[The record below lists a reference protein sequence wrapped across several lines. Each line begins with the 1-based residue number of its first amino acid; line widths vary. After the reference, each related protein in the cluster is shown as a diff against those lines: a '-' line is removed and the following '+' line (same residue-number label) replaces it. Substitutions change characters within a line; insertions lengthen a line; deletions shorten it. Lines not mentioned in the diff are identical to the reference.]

1 MEENKKMNVLVL
13 GASGA
18 GKSTLIK
25 AISGIEV
32 ITGVGEGNT
41 QKIDVY
47 ESTTW
52 PIRCIDTKGFEYN
65 IFEQWKTIHQ
75 VKKYTKE
82 QLSNNDEDLEKIGV
96 DAVWY
101 CIEGT
106 ARRTFLNNINLMNKA
121 IKGWKNIPVFAVITK
136 SYSEI
141 DIPENIEAVQ
151 QVFAKAESINLKKII
166 PIVAEEYAINEELKV
181 APKGIEELCLQT
193 LDCIDEAKKI
203 NKTNRDRMVLE
214 QKRFTAHGVVVGA
227 TTSAVVIGTVPIPFP
242 DSVILMPL
250 ETGLTNLI
258 FKIYGVDYSADLVT
272 AIVGST
278 MITTVAK
285 SILKAIP
292 IAGAVANGV
301 VGGTIVFALGEAIIV
316 SSEAIYTGKLDITKT
331 NEVVEFISEK
341 IKENAI
347 IGATIAYFEQNKDKI
362 QNEKPQKIFDE
373 IMKSMK
379 NKKKLDN
386 QV

>member
-13 GASGA
+13 GGSGA

-25 AISGIEV
+25 SISGTEV
-32 ITGVGEGNT
+32 MTGVGEGNT
-41 QKIDVY
+41 QRIDVY

-52 PIRCIDTKGFEYN
+52 PLRCIDTKGFEYN
-65 IFEQWKTIHQ
+65 ILEQWKTIHQ
-75 VKKYTKE
+75 VKKYTKQQISGKE
-82 QLSNNDEDLEKIGV
+82 NSGDVGV

-106 ARRTFLNNINLMNKA
+106 ARRTFSHNIGLMNKA

-136 SYSEI
+136 SYSEK

-151 QVFAKAESINLKKII
+151 QAFAKSGSVNLKKII
-166 PIVAEEYAINEELKV
+166 PVVAEEYVINEEVKV
-181 APKGIEELCLQT
+181 APKGIDELCLQT

-203 NKTNRDRMVLE
+203 NQENRDRMVLE
-214 QKRFTAHGVVVGA
+214 QKRFTANGAVVGA
-227 TTSAVVIGTVPIPFP
+227 TTSAVVVGAVPVPFP
-242 DSVILMPL
+242 DSVVLVPL
-250 ETGLTNLI
+250 ETGLTKFI
-258 FKIYGVDYSADLVT
+258 FKIYGVNYSIELVT

-301 VGGTIVFALGEAIIV
+301 VAGAIVFALGESVIAAA
-316 SSEAIYTGKLDITKT
+316 EAIYTGKLDPTKI
-331 NEVVEFISEK
+331 NETVEFISEK
-341 IKENAI
+341 VKTNAVV
-347 IGATIAYFEQNKDKI
+347 GATISYFEQNADKLKDK
-362 QNEKPQKIFDE
+362 KPKE
-373 IMKSMK
+373 ILDSILK
-379 NKKKLDN
+379 NIKTKK
-386 QV
+386 

>member
-1 MEENKKMNVLVL
+1 MEEVKKMNVLVL
-13 GASGA
+13 GGSGA
-18 GKSTLIK
+18 GKSTLIRS
-25 AISGIEV
+25 ISGIEV

-47 ESTTW
+47 ESNTW
-52 PIRCIDTKGFEYN
+52 PIRCIDTKGFEYSV
-65 IFEQWKTIHQ
+65 FEQWQTIRQ

-82 QLSNNDEDLEKIGV
+82 QLSNKKYSSDTGI

-101 CIEGT
+101 CVEGT
-106 ARRTFLNNINLMNKA
+106 ARRTFLHNIMLMNKA

-151 QVFAKAESINLKKII
+151 QAFAKSSSVNLKKII
-166 PIVAEEYAINEELKV
+166 PVVAEEYVINEEVRV

-203 NKTNRDRMVLE
+203 NQENRARMVLE
-214 QKRFTAHGVVVGA
+214 QKRFTANGTVVGA
-227 TTSAVVIGTVPIPFP
+227 TASAVIIGAVPVPFP

-250 ETGLTNLI
+250 ETGLTKII
-258 FKIYGVDYSADLVT
+258 FKIYGVDYSVELVT

-285 SILKAIP
+285 TILKSIP
-292 IAGAVANGV
+292 IAGAVVNGV
-301 VGGTIVFALGEAIIV
+301 VAGAIVFALGESVIAAA
-316 SSEAIYTGKLDITKT
+316 EAIYTEKLDPTKI
-331 NEVVEFISEK
+331 NETVEFISEK
-341 IKENAI
+341 VKNSAI
-347 IGATIAYFEQNKDKI
+347 VGATISYFEKNADELQNK
-362 QNEKPQKIFDE
+362 KPKEIFDS
-373 IMKSMK
+373 IVKSINK
-379 NKKKLDN
+379 NK
-386 QV
+386 

>member
-13 GASGA
+13 GGSGA

-25 AISGIEV
+25 SISGTEV
-32 ITGVGEGNT
+32 MTGVGEGNT
-41 QKIDVY
+41 QRIDVY

-52 PIRCIDTKGFEYN
+52 PLRCIDTKGFEYN
-65 IFEQWKTIHQ
+65 ILEQWKTIHQ
-75 VKKYTKE
+75 VKKYTKQQISGKE
-82 QLSNNDEDLEKIGV
+82 NSGDVGV

-106 ARRTFLNNINLMNKA
+106 ARRTFSHNIGLMNKA

-136 SYSEI
+136 SYSEK

-151 QVFAKAESINLKKII
+151 QAFAKSGSVNLKKII
-166 PIVAEEYAINEELKV
+166 PVVAEEYVINEEVKV
-181 APKGIEELCLQT
+181 APKGIDELCLQT

-203 NKTNRDRMVLE
+203 NQENRDRMVLE
-214 QKRFTAHGVVVGA
+214 QKRFTANGAVVGA
-227 TTSAVVIGTVPIPFP
+227 TTSAVVVGAVPVPFP
-242 DSVILMPL
+242 DSVVLVPL
-250 ETGLTNLI
+250 ETGLTKLI
-258 FKIYGVDYSADLVT
+258 FKIYGVNYSIELVT

-301 VGGTIVFALGEAIIV
+301 VAGAIVFALGESVIAAA
-316 SSEAIYTGKLDITKT
+316 EAIYTGKLDPTKI
-331 NEVVEFISEK
+331 NETVEFISEK
-341 IKENAI
+341 VKTNAVV
-347 IGATIAYFEQNKDKI
+347 GATISYFEQNADKLKDK
-362 QNEKPQKIFDE
+362 KPKEIFDS
-373 IMKSMK
+373 ILKSV
-379 NKKKLDN
+379 NKKQK
-386 QV
+386 

>member
-1 MEENKKMNVLVL
+1 MEEVKKMNVLVL
-13 GASGA
+13 GGSGA
-18 GKSTLIK
+18 GKSTLIRS
-25 AISGIEV
+25 ISGIEV

-47 ESTTW
+47 ESNTW
-52 PIRCIDTKGFEYN
+52 PIRCIDTKGFEYSV
-65 IFEQWKTIHQ
+65 FEQWQTIRQ

-82 QLSNNDEDLEKIGV
+82 QLSNKKYSSDTGI

-101 CIEGT
+101 CVEGT
-106 ARRTFLNNINLMNKA
+106 ARRTFLHNIMLMNKA

-151 QVFAKAESINLKKII
+151 QAFAKSSSVNLKKII
-166 PIVAEEYAINEELKV
+166 PVVAEEYVINEEVRV

-203 NKTNRDRMVLE
+203 NQENRARMVLE
-214 QKRFTAHGVVVGA
+214 QKRFTANGTVVGA
-227 TTSAVVIGTVPIPFP
+227 TASAVIIGAVPVPFP

-250 ETGLTNLI
+250 ETGLTKII
-258 FKIYGVDYSADLVT
+258 FKIYGVDYSVELVT

-285 SILKAIP
+285 TILKSIP
-292 IAGAVANGV
+292 IAGAVVNGV
-301 VGGTIVFALGEAIIV
+301 VAGAIVFALGESVIAAA
-316 SSEAIYTGKLDITKT
+316 EAIYTEKLDPTKI
-331 NEVVEFISEK
+331 NETVEFISEK
-341 IKENAI
+341 VKNSAI
-347 IGATIAYFEQNKDKI
+347 VGATISYFEKNADESQNK
-362 QNEKPQKIFDE
+362 KPKEIFDS
-373 IMKSMK
+373 IVKSINK
-379 NKKKLDN
+379 NK
-386 QV
+386 

>member
-13 GASGA
+13 GGSGA

-25 AISGIEV
+25 SISGTEV
-32 ITGVGEGNT
+32 MTGVGEGNT
-41 QKIDVY
+41 QRIDVY

-52 PIRCIDTKGFEYN
+52 PLRCIDTKGFEYN
-65 IFEQWKTIHQ
+65 ILEQWKTIHQ
-75 VKKYTKE
+75 VKKYTKQ
-82 QLSNNDEDLEKIGV
+82 QLSGKENSGDVGV

-106 ARRTFLNNINLMNKA
+106 ARRTFSHNIGLMNKA

-136 SYSEI
+136 SYSEK

-151 QVFAKAESINLKKII
+151 QAFAKSGSVNLKKII
-166 PIVAEEYAINEELKV
+166 PVVAEEYVINEEVKV
-181 APKGIEELCLQT
+181 APKGIDELCLQT

-203 NKTNRDRMVLE
+203 NQENRDRMVLE
-214 QKRFTAHGVVVGA
+214 QKRFTANGAVVGA
-227 TTSAVVIGTVPIPFP
+227 TTSAVVIGAVPVPFP
-242 DSVILMPL
+242 DSVVLVPL
-250 ETGLTNLI
+250 ETGLTKLI
-258 FKIYGVDYSADLVT
+258 FKIYGVNYSIELVT

-301 VGGTIVFALGEAIIV
+301 VAGAIVFALGESVIAAA
-316 SSEAIYTGKLDITKT
+316 EAIYTGKLDPTKI
-331 NEVVEFISEK
+331 NETVEFISEK
-341 IKENAI
+341 VKTNAVV
-347 IGATIAYFEQNKDKI
+347 GATISYFEQNADKLKDK
-362 QNEKPQKIFDE
+362 KPKEIFDS
-373 IMKSMK
+373 ILKSV
-379 NKKKLDN
+379 NKKQK
-386 QV
+386 

>member
-1 MEENKKMNVLVL
+1 MEENEKMNILVL

-25 AISGIEV
+25 AISGTEV

-47 ESTTW
+47 ESATW

-82 QLSNNDEDLEKIGV
+82 QISNKENSSEIGI
-96 DAVWY
+96 DAIWY

-106 ARRTFLNNINLMNKA
+106 ARRTFSHNINLMNKA

-136 SYSEI
+136 SYSEV
-141 DIPENIEAVQ
+141 DIPENIEAVKQ
-151 QVFAKAESINLKKII
+151 AFSKSKNINLKEII
-166 PIVAEEYAINEELKV
+166 PVVAEEYVINEEMTV
-181 APKGIEELCLQT
+181 APKGIEELCIQT
-193 LDCIDEAKKI
+193 LDCLDEAKKI
-203 NKTNRDRMVLE
+203 NKNNRDRMVLE
-214 QKRFTAHGVVVGA
+214 QKRFTANGVVVGA
-227 TTSAVVIGTVPIPFP
+227 TTSAAVIGAVPIPFP
-242 DSVILMPL
+242 DSIILMPL
-250 ETGLTNLI
+250 ETGLTKLI
-258 FKIYGVDYSADLVT
+258 FKIYKVNYSVELVT

-292 IAGAVANGV
+292 LAGAVANGV
-301 VGGTIVFALGEAIIV
+301 VAGAIVFALGESVIAA
-316 SSEAIYTGKLDITKT
+316 SEAIYNGKLEPTKI
-331 NEVVEFISEK
+331 NEMVEYISEK
-341 IKENAI
+341 VKENPI
-347 IGATIAYFEQNKDKI
+347 IGATISYFEQNKDKM
-362 QNEKPQKIFDE
+362 QDKKPKEILDE
-373 IMKSMK
+373 IMKSTK
-379 NKKKLDN
+379 NKKK
-386 QV
+386 

>member
-13 GASGA
+13 GGSGA

-25 AISGIEV
+25 SISGTEV
-32 ITGVGEGNT
+32 MTGVGEGNT
-41 QKIDVY
+41 QRIDVY

-52 PIRCIDTKGFEYN
+52 PLRCIDTKGFEYN
-65 IFEQWKTIHQ
+65 ILEQWKTIHQ
-75 VKKYTKE
+75 VKKYTKQ
-82 QLSNNDEDLEKIGV
+82 QLSGKENSGDVGV

-106 ARRTFLNNINLMNKA
+106 ARRTFSHNIGLMNKA

-136 SYSEI
+136 SYSEK

-151 QVFAKAESINLKKII
+151 QAFAKSGGVNLKKII
-166 PIVAEEYAINEELKV
+166 PVVAEEYVINEEVKV
-181 APKGIEELCLQT
+181 APKGIDELCLQT

-203 NKTNRDRMVLE
+203 NQENRDRMVLE
-214 QKRFTAHGVVVGA
+214 QKRFTANGAVVGA
-227 TTSAVVIGTVPIPFP
+227 TTSAVVIGAVPVPFP
-242 DSVILMPL
+242 DSVVLVPL
-250 ETGLTNLI
+250 ETGLTKLI
-258 FKIYGVDYSADLVT
+258 FKIYGVNYSIELVT

-301 VGGTIVFALGEAIIV
+301 VAGAIVFALGESVIAAA
-316 SSEAIYTGKLDITKT
+316 EAIYTGKLDPTKI
-331 NEVVEFISEK
+331 NETVEFISEK
-341 IKENAI
+341 VKTNAVV
-347 IGATIAYFEQNKDKI
+347 GATISYFEQNADKLKDK
-362 QNEKPQKIFDE
+362 KPKEIFDS
-373 IMKSMK
+373 ILKSV
-379 NKKKLDN
+379 NKKQK
-386 QV
+386 

>member
-1 MEENKKMNVLVL
+1 MEESEKMNILVL

-25 AISGIEV
+25 AISGTEV

-82 QLSNNDEDLEKIGV
+82 QISNKENSSEIGI
-96 DAVWY
+96 DAIWY

-106 ARRTFLNNINLMNKA
+106 ARRTFSHNINLMNKA

-136 SYSEI
+136 SYSEV
-141 DIPENIEAVQ
+141 DIPENIEAVKQ
-151 QVFAKAESINLKKII
+151 AFAKSKNINLKKII
-166 PIVAEEYAINEELKV
+166 PVVAEEYVINEEITV
-181 APKGIEELCLQT
+181 APKGIEELCIQT
-193 LDCIDEAKKI
+193 LDCLDEAKKI
-203 NKTNRDRMVLE
+203 NKTNRDRMILE
-214 QKRFTAHGVVVGA
+214 QKRFTANGAVVGA
-227 TTSAVVIGTVPIPFP
+227 TTSAVVIGAVPIPFP
-242 DSVILMPL
+242 DSIILMPL
-250 ETGLTNLI
+250 ETGLTKLI
-258 FKIYGVDYSADLVT
+258 FKIYKVNYSVELVT

-301 VGGTIVFALGEAIIV
+301 VAGAIVFALGQSVIAA
-316 SSEAIYTGKLDITKT
+316 SEAIYNGKLEPTKI
-331 NEVVEFISEK
+331 NEMVEFVGEK
-341 IKENAI
+341 VKENAI
-347 IGATIAYFEQNKDKI
+347 VGATISYFEQNKDKI
-362 QNEKPQKIFDE
+362 QDKKPKEILDE
-373 IMKSMK
+373 IMKSIK
-379 NKKKLDN
+379 SK
-386 QV
+386 

>member
-13 GASGA
+13 GGSGA

-25 AISGIEV
+25 SISGTEV
-32 ITGVGEGNT
+32 MTGVGEGNT
-41 QKIDVY
+41 QRIDVY

-52 PIRCIDTKGFEYN
+52 PLRCIDTKGFEYN
-65 IFEQWKTIHQ
+65 ILEQWKTIHQ
-75 VKKYTKE
+75 VKKYTKQQISGKE
-82 QLSNNDEDLEKIGV
+82 NSGDVGV

-106 ARRTFLNNINLMNKA
+106 ARRTFSHNIGLMNKA

-136 SYSEI
+136 SYSEK

-151 QVFAKAESINLKKII
+151 QAFAKSGSVNLKKII
-166 PIVAEEYAINEELKV
+166 PVVAEEYVINEEVKV
-181 APKGIEELCLQT
+181 APKGIDELCLQT

-203 NKTNRDRMVLE
+203 NQENRDRMVLE
-214 QKRFTAHGVVVGA
+214 QKRFTANGAVVGA
-227 TTSAVVIGTVPIPFP
+227 TTSAVVVGAVPVPFP
-242 DSVILMPL
+242 DSVVLVPL
-250 ETGLTNLI
+250 ETGLTKLI
-258 FKIYGVDYSADLVT
+258 FKIYGVNYSIELVT

-301 VGGTIVFALGEAIIV
+301 VAGAIVFALGESVIAAA
-316 SSEAIYTGKLDITKT
+316 EAIYTGKLDPTKI
-331 NEVVEFISEK
+331 NETVEFISEK
-341 IKENAI
+341 VKTNAVV
-347 IGATIAYFEQNKDKI
+347 GATISYFEQNADKLKDKKAK
-362 QNEKPQKIFDE
+362 EIFDS
-373 IMKSMK
+373 ILKSV
-379 NKKKLDN
+379 NKKQK
-386 QV
+386 